1 MSETTTIRGR
11 RETRDRLNRL
21 ASARGLSAPELIGQL
36 VDRAEDDELFAGHA
50 AAYDALHATDPDLLA
65 EIEDEDRAWERSD
78 LASPIAPG
86 GRSPHSA
93 RWGSRPWI
101 RSPATSKPEH
111 AP

>member
-1 MSETTTIRGR
+1 MSETTLIRVR

-65 EIEDEDRAWERSD
+65 EIEDEYRAGRRSP
-78 LASPIAPG
+78 LPSRIAPG
-86 GRSPHSA
+86 WRPPHGGGC
-93 RWGSRPWI
+93 GSRSWTRP
-101 RSPATSKPEH
+101 PATRKPEH